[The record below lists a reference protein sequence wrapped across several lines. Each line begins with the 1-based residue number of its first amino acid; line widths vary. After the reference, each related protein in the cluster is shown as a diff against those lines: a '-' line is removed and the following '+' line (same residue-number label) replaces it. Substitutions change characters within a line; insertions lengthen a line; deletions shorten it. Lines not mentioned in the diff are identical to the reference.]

1 MSKLK
6 NMLAGPRTME
16 NEFISVTI
24 NSNGTFNVIDK
35 ATGRIFENLGYFTD
49 SSEIGNPWEHH
60 TVASESRFTTLS
72 ENAEIT
78 LVHSGELET
87 VFKVKLNWALPE
99 GRMKDDKA
107 RSLHLKPYTIINTI
121 TLRRGQMWVEI
132 STDIDNVVEDHYL
145 QVAFPTNVKSDK
157 VMVQGQFDTIERSVI
172 PPDPSLYDEKIQ
184 LEQPM
189 NSFVDISDDLGGLA
203 LLNEGLKAYEASD
216 DPARTISLTMLRCF
230 PLRICVT
237 QEMLDY
243 SQTDKGSQCLGKHTF
258 RYAVMPHSG
267 DFESAKL
274 WQAADRF
281 NLALTAAQVG
291 PTVHGTEALTKSF
304 LEVKPDVIPVSAV
317 KRSENGNGW
326 IVRIYNPFEKTISGS
341 IRLNGG
347 LAGVTT
353 VPSPVERITAEYA
366 LPQTDKNKKWN
377 HIRLVNLEEI
387 PQRDLAMDADGWVN
401 LEIGKKKILTIEFL
415 P

>member
-1 MSKLK
+1 MVRYNAKVKFENIPPMGYRTFFVKPLK
-6 NMLAGPRTME
+6 KFRAAKIENMVTGPRTME

-24 NSNGTFNVIDK
+24 NANGTLTVTDKSNGKIYNEI
-35 ATGRIFENLGYFTD
+35 GYFVD

-60 TVASESRFTTLS
+60 TVANESRYTTLS
-72 ENAEIT
+72 EKAEVT
-78 LVHSGELET
+78 LLYSGELET
-87 VFKVKLNWALPE
+87 VFRVKINWALPE
-99 GRMKDDKA
+99 GRTKDDKA
-107 RSLHLKPYTIINTI
+107 RSPHLKPYTIVNTI

-145 QVAFPTNVKSDK
+145 QVAFPTNINSDT

-189 NSFVDISDDLGGLA
+189 NSFVDISDGKCGLA
-203 LLNEGLKAYEASD
+203 LLNEGLKAYEASN

-258 RYAVMPHSG
+258 RYAVMPHIG
-267 DFESAKL
+267 NYEDAKV

-281 NLALTAAQVG
+281 NLAFMAAQVG
-291 PTVHGTEALTKSF
+291 PTVHGTEPLSKAF
-304 LEVKPDVIPVSAV
+304 LEVRPDIVPVSAV
-317 KRSENGNGW
+317 KRTESGHE
-326 IVRIYNPFEKTISGS
+326 ISPPPPTAATTISS
-341 IRLNGG
+341 
-347 LAGVTT
+347 
-353 VPSPVERITAEYA
+353 
-366 LPQTDKNKKWN
+366 LPL
-377 HIRLVNLEEI
+377 RSS
-387 PQRDLAMDADGWVN
+387 
-401 LEIGKKKILTIEFL
+401 
-415 P
+415 